1 MNINVLIIED
11 NDGDYLLMSTALQN
25 HINRFTV
32 KRAKTLREALTI
44 LRTEDTDLVMTDLHL
59 PDSNGC
65 ETVDKIR
72 ENLCDGTP
80 IVVVTGRDEDEI
92 IEACI
97 VRGAYTFLHK
107 SEMNGNLRR
116 AILAAHTKHKQEEE
130 KTERFV
136 SAIRESFAFAT
147 TT

>member
-1 MNINVLIIED
+1 VNINVLIIED
-11 NDGDYLLMSTALQN
+11 NDGDYLLIQNALEN
-25 HINRFTV
+25 HTNRF
-32 KRAKTLREALTI
+32 KLNRAKTLKEGLTKLKTI
-44 LRTEDTDLVMTDLHL
+44 ETDLVMADLHL
-59 PDSNGC
+59 SDSNGV
-65 ETVDKIR
+65 ETVEKIR

-80 IVVVTGRDEDEI
+80 IVVLTGADEDEI
-92 IEACI
+92 IEQCI
-97 VRGAYTFLHK
+97 RRGAYTFLNK
-107 SEMNGNLRR
+107 NEANGNLRR